1 MRIERALIRSYGSLK
16 DEDIAFSPL
25 TVVTGPNEAGKSTL
39 RSFITD
45 CLFDRNP
52 MRYPEKRTSDSG
64 KLIVAMSDGTGR
76 TAERD
81 GKKTAGTFDSVFGIS
96 GKEYVS
102 VYSVDTESLRNDR
115 PLLDGG
121 IRDRFLTVP
130 GGRALPEVRSALE
143 QERTEYIPDLRRSK
157 NSKIA
162 LLEADLAE
170 KAGYAEKMRNAA
182 DGDGA
187 YNSLIVRRKELEK
200 EIADAKAAADSEKK
214 ASEAAAV
221 ERSKADSRAKLAELR
236 KRESELA
243 YAESCR
249 GKDDSVLRIDL
260 ERARAASEEAD
271 RALGD
276 RRRDMGGFDPDTVL
290 ARARDIESLE
300 SYRPPEAAPAPAAPA
315 GKKTGPLLIAAGA
328 VLMAAGAL
336 LAAVT
341 GEIYLAGVS
350 AAGAV
355 ILIAGLRK
363 RVSRPAR
370 ITAPGPVP
378 RADPLLDSI
387 ASGIGMV
394 GTSDR
399 RADIA
404 RLNSIL
410 SDAKAFSAARAAAA
424 ERSRD
429 LKQAERSAELFY
441 SGFGGEEGYAKARKD
456 LEELDS
462 VRQQASALEEAVGP
476 ESAPAAAP
484 SPASGEAGKRLND
497 LNHEYGKTE
506 QAISDIENATSTE
519 DAITARSEA
528 ENRLYEAVRRW
539 GVLKL
544 EQEILD
550 RASERMFSEHR
561 PAVLSEADR
570 LLSLMTGGRYR
581 LHGDIGSGGIEV
593 EDTATG
599 AVKGSAQWSSGL
611 GDQILLS
618 LKAAVALGMCSER
631 PPLLL
636 DDVMATFDPDRRR
649 GACRALASLTDRM
662 QVIYFTCDPSA
673 AAELAAAGAATVAL
687 GGPGKAPAEASD

>member
-1 MRIERALIRSYGSLK
+1 MRIDRALIRSYGSLK
-16 DEDIAFSPL
+16 DEDISFGPL

-45 CLFDRNP
+45 CLFDKNP
-52 MRYPEKRTSDSG
+52 MKYPEKKASDSG
-64 KLIVAMSDGTGR
+64 KLLVTLSDGTGR

-102 VYSVDTESLRNDR
+102 VYSVDTEDLRDDR

-143 QERTEYIPDLRRSK
+143 EERTGYIPDLRRSR

-162 LLEADLAE
+162 VLEADLAE
-170 KAGYAEKMRNAA
+170 KAARAEALKNAA

-187 YNSLIVRRKELEK
+187 YNGLVARRKELEK
-200 EIADAKAAADSEKK
+200 EISDAEAAADAEKK

-221 ERSKADSRAKLAELR
+221 EKSKADSRAKLAELR

-243 YAESCR
+243 YAERCR
-249 GKDDSVLRIDL
+249 GKDDSVLRSDL
-260 ERARAASEEAD
+260 ERARAASEEAGRKLD
-271 RALGD
+271 SC
-276 RRRDMGGFDPDTVL
+276 RRSMGAVDPDAVL
-290 ARARDIESLE
+290 ARARDIENLAA
-300 SYRPPEAAPAPAAPA
+300 YRPPEPAPAARSA
-315 GKKTGPLLIAAGA
+315 GTKTGTALMALGA

-341 GEIYLAGVS
+341 GEIYP
-350 AAGAV
+350 AGAAAV
-355 ILIAGLRK
+355 GAVLLLIGLRK
-363 RVSRPAR
+363 RPLRPAYSSASGPR
-370 ITAPGPVP
+370 PG
-378 RADPLLDSI
+378 ADPLLDSV

-394 GTSDR
+394 RTSDR

-404 RLNSIL
+404 RLRSLL
-410 SDAKAFSAARAAAA
+410 SDAEAFSAARTAAAGCSKGLKEA
-424 ERSRD
+424 EM
-429 LKQAERSAELFY
+429 SAELFY

-456 LEELDS
+456 LAELDS
-462 VRQQASALEEAVGP
+462 VRQQASALEAAVGP
-476 ESAPAAAP
+476 EAAPAEASAPASGSAA
-484 SPASGEAGKRLND
+484 EDLVRLSR
-497 LNHEYGKTE
+497 ERGQVE
-506 QAISDIENATSTE
+506 QAIRDIEGAVRTE

-539 GVLKL
+539 GVLRF

-570 LLSLMTGGRYR
+570 LMSLMTGGRYR
-581 LHGDIGSGGIEV
+581 LHGDIGNGKITI
-593 EDTATG
+593 EDTRTG
-599 AVKGSAQWSSGL
+599 AVKDSTMWSSGL
-611 GDQILLS
+611 RDQVLLS

-649 GACRALASLTDRM
+649 GACRALASLADRM

-673 AAELAAAGAATVAL
+673 AADLAAAGASKVVL
-687 GGPGKAPAEASD
+687 GGPGKAPAGPSD